1 MFRRRKLG
9 HKRRGRR
16 RCIKPAIASAVAQDI
31 VERRQLKAPLAEDSN
46 AEVLCVPVG
55 GSEHPEQELSLEQ
68 TLQILVAVD
77 RPSQYDMAIQCGLG
91 DTAETLIEDILAAT
105 PAVIATV
112 QKNLPRRFPQHVLDA
127 ILKGLSKSA
136 KQLEAMP
143 AA

>member
-1 MFRRRKLG
+1 
-9 HKRRGRR
+9 
-16 RCIKPAIASAVAQDI
+16 
-31 VERRQLKAPLAEDSN
+31 
-46 AEVLCVPVG
+46 VPVG